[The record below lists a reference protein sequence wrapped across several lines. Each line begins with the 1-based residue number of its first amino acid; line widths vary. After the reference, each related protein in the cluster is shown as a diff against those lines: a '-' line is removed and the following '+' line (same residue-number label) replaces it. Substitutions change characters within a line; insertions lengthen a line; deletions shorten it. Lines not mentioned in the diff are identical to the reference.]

1 MKVIK
6 TIYNILYTILVV
18 LTLLMLVT
26 VVIQKVS
33 NNDFALGGIRIFN
46 VATGSMVPKYQVG
59 DILIS
64 KSTDPKDIKIGDDV
78 VYLGN
83 KGDFTGKVVT
93 HQVIDI
99 EQDGEKYNFHTKGLA
114 NDEEDPVIEQNQI
127 LGKILYKTVVLSYI
141 SKLIN
146 NLYSFYFII
155 FVPIAIILFIEIRRT
170 IISLRE
176 TEDDIEEENK
186 EDEESGEER

>member
-127 LGKILYKTVVLSYI
+127 LGKILYKTVLLSYI

-176 TEDDIEEENK
+176 PEEDIEEENK